1 VYGIE
6 VERRNFVLGVLARSI
21 GTGETDPNPGK
32 DLIAVIAWGVK
43 SYPAACRQNFQS
55 DINTIVDYAQ
65 IFGLRAYSIVHED
78 SCVTDCSSR
87 KVSTEVEIIHAYA
100 ERWRES
106 SRPQDPTGFVV
117 DLNRSIGT

>member
-1 VYGIE
+1 MYGIE

-65 IFGLRAYSIVHED
+65 IFGSVPTRLFMKIPV
-78 SCVTDCSSR
+78 SR
-87 KVSTEVEIIHAYA
+87 TAAPEKLVQKWRSYMPMPKDGEKVLDPKIRPVLLST
-100 ERWRES
+100 
-106 SRPQDPTGFVV
+106 
-117 DLNRSIGT
+117 